1 MMERRLHTRYALS
14 LPVTLTRGV
23 AAPSARSAEMTNLSA
38 GGCYFRG
45 ELEGGVARATLSFKG
60 QGAAFA
66 SGRIVRKTGAAG
78 FAVEFDSTDAEVSRL
93 ASCLDVLSLRARND
107 FIAGLLKPEVVLT

>member
-23 AAPSARSAEMTNLSA
+23 AAPSARPAEMINLSA
-38 GGCYFRG
+38 GGCYFQG
-45 ELEGGVARATLSFKG
+45 ALEGGVARATLSFKG

-66 SGRIVRKTGAAG
+66 SGRIVRKTGDKG